1 MSYREGFQIGIY
13 PTTAVIINETT
24 YETLVVICFIL
35 TGKQCSVKVAAN
47 GIAEVWLPLIGEEE
61 TLLKKECEVLKEEL
75 RIREMKK
82 GLKKKQFIYWL
93 GEVFFFFSGEQT
105 TKEGVY
111 SPFLRN
117 QALIIARNSAMQ
129 RKNLISEFGH
139 FLQIS
144 Y

>member
-1 MSYREGFQIGIY
+1 MI
-13 PTTAVIINETT
+13 
-24 YETLVVICFIL
+24 
-35 TGKQCSVKVAAN
+35 
-47 GIAEVWLPLIGEEE
+47 EEE
-61 TLLKKECEVLKEEL
+61 KTLLKKECEVLKEL

-117 QALIIARNSAMQ
+117 QALII
-129 RKNLISEFGH
+129 
-139 FLQIS
+139 
-144 Y
+144 